1 MGRALAGRGIEL
13 VTGGG
18 RVGLMGVVAD
28 AALEAGGRVI
38 GVIPQALMKREL
50 AHAGLSELVVT
61 GSMHERKARM
71 AELADA
77 FVAMPGGLGTYE
89 ELFEIWT
96 WGQLGWHHKPC
107 GLLNAAGFYDKLVAF
122 LDGATDDQFLKP
134 EHRAML
140 VVDADPDRLL
150 DRFAAYT
157 PPVVTKWIGGDQT

>member
-1 MGRALAGRGIEL
+1 
-13 VTGGG
+13 
-18 RVGLMGVVAD
+18 
-28 AALEAGGRVI
+28 
-38 GVIPQALMKREL
+38 
-50 AHAGLSELVVT
+50 
-61 GSMHERKARM
+61 MHERKTLM
-71 AELADA
+71 AELSDGFIAL
-77 FVAMPGGLGTYE
+77 PGGIGTFE

>member
-1 MGRALAGRGIEL
+1 
-13 VTGGG
+13 
-18 RVGLMGVVAD
+18 MGVVAD

-38 GVIPQALMKREL
+38 GVIPQALTEREL
-50 AHAGLSELVVT
+50 AHAARASTSCGT
-61 GSMHERKARM
+61 MHERKALM
-71 AELADA
+71 AELSDA
-77 FVAMPGGLGTYE
+77 FVALPGGIGTHD
-89 ELFEIWT
+89 ELFEILT
-96 WGQLGWHHKPC
+96 WAQLGFHHKPC
-107 GLLNAAGFYDKLVAF
+107 GLLDVAGFYDPLVAF